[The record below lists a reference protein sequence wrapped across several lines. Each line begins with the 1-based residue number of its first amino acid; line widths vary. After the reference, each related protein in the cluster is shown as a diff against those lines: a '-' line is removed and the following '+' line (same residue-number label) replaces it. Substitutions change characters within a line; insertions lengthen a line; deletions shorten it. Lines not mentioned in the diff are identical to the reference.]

1 MSDMTNAE
9 EKGERMSIIFNQS
22 GEGNTQI
29 GSIGKTSLDKAV
41 FDALVGAKTAASA
54 LKEFCQ
60 AEWYADLA
68 KALVDMISKV
78 IDVLESE
85 K

>member
-1 MSDMTNAE
+1 MNFV
-9 EKGERMSIIFNQS
+9 FNQS

-29 GSIGKTSLDKAV
+29 GSVDKASLDKAV
-41 FDALVGAKTAASA
+41 FDLLVGAKTAAGA

-68 KALVDMISKV
+68 KALEDTLGKV
-78 IDVLESE
+78 IDALEVE
-85 K
+85 G

>member
-1 MSDMTNAE
+1 MNFV
-9 EKGERMSIIFNQS
+9 FNQS

-29 GSIGKTSLDKAV
+29 GSVDKASLDKAV
-41 FDALVGAKTAASA
+41 FDLLVGAKTAAGA

-68 KALVDMISKV
+68 KALEDTLGKV
-78 IDVLESE
+78 IDALEVE
-85 K
+85 

>member
-1 MSDMTNAE
+1 MSFV
-9 EKGERMSIIFNQS
+9 FNQS

-29 GSIGKTSLDKAV
+29 GSIGKTTLDKAV
-41 FDALVGAKTAASA
+41 FDLLVGAKTAASA

-68 KALVDMISKV
+68 KALEDTLGMV
-78 IDVLESE
+78 IDALEVE
-85 K
+85 G

>member
-1 MSDMTNAE
+1 MNFV
-9 EKGERMSIIFNQS
+9 FNQS

-29 GSIGKTSLDKAV
+29 GSVDKASLDKAV
-41 FDALVGAKTAASA
+41 FDLLVGAKTAASA

-68 KALVDMISKV
+68 KALEDTLGKV
-78 IDVLESE
+78 IDALEVE
-85 K
+85 G

>member
-1 MSDMTNAE
+1 MNFV
-9 EKGERMSIIFNQS
+9 FNQS

-29 GSIGKTSLDKAV
+29 GSIGKTTLDKAV
-41 FDALVGAKTAASA
+41 FDTLVGAKTAASA

-68 KALVDMISKV
+68 KALEDTLGKV
-78 IDVLESE
+78 IDALEVE
-85 K
+85 G